1 MSLAVDIECLLKY
14 FLKLDYDLVD
24 YVGQLRE
31 GILEAYTG
39 IVTGLKKS
47 EKGSHSQ
54 YLAASIADDPL
65 LASLLLP
72 HSQNVLELVQRC
84 LADDERSD
92 TLTRTAYGLI
102 GDLAECFSGG
112 QLKQLFLS
120 QWVANELRSRARMP
134 EETRKTMRWA
144 REVSF
149 HFRLVHMHQ
158 LLTPFF

>member
-1 MSLAVDIECLLKY
+1 MV
-14 FLKLDYDLVD
+14 
-24 YVGQLRE
+24 
-31 GILEAYTG
+31 
-39 IVTGLKKS
+39 
-47 EKGSHSQ
+47 
-54 YLAASIADDPL
+54 ASIADGTF
-65 LASLLLP
+65 LAVLLLS
-72 HSQNVLELVQRC
+72 HSQSILELVQRC

-149 HFRLVHMHQ
+149 LSHFSFGAV
-158 LLTPFF
+158 TYASFFFF

>member
-1 MSLAVDIECLLKY
+1 MLNILAVS
-14 FLKLDYDLVD
+14 
-24 YVGQLRE
+24 
-31 GILEAYTG
+31 A
-39 IVTGLKKS
+39 
-47 EKGSHSQ
+47 
-54 YLAASIADDPL
+54 ADDPL
-65 LASLLLP
+65 LATLLLP

-144 REVSF
+144 REVE
-149 HFRLVHMHQ
+149 FRLRFSFGPVTYTSFFRWSRWLPSRQ
-158 LLTPFF
+158 TLFLSFPFHSF